1 MGTIKK
7 LEGLLDFVLFVATLS
22 LIIYGLT
29 KGFNLIELSTNVTYL
44 MVMLLRYALTLL
56 GIIFKIE

>member
-29 KGFNLIELSTNVTYL
+29 KGFNLIELSTNVIYL